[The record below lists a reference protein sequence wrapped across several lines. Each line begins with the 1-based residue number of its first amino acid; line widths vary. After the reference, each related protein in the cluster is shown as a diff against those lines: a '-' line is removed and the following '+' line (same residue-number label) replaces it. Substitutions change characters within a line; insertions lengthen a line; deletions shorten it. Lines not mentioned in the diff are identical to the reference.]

1 MAAAMLSRHAGSLT
15 LVVSPHRAGLSVD
28 EAYALLRS
36 IHTDDLE
43 SPSFAVWHALT
54 EIAETLI
61 QPGLSLPG
69 PAPGCPIAHV
79 TFRGTATHAQAD
91 DLLAR
96 WEYAYAQVAI
106 HEPL

>member
-1 MAAAMLSRHAGSLT
+1 MAIAFLSPYTGSLT
-15 LVVSPHRAGLSVD
+15 LVVSPHRAGLTVD
-28 EAYALLRS
+28 AAYALLRS

-54 EIAETLI
+54 EITETRV
-61 QPGLSLPG
+61 QPDLPLPD
-69 PAPGCPIAHV
+69 PAPGCPVAHV
-79 TFRGTATHAQAD
+79 EFRGTATRAQAD

-96 WEYAYAQVAI
+96 WEHAYAQVAI

>member
-1 MAAAMLSRHAGSLT
+1 MPMAYLSPYVGSLT
-15 LVVSPHRAGLSVD
+15 LVVSPYRAGLSVD
-28 EAYALLRS
+28 ATTALLRS

-54 EIAETLI
+54 EITETRV
-61 QPGLSLPG
+61 QPGLSLPD
-69 PAPGCPIAHV
+69 PAPGCPVAHV
-79 TFRGTATHAQAD
+79 EFRGTATRAQAD

-96 WEYAYAQVAI
+96 WEHAYAQVAI